1 MGPVPQSS
9 TPPPSPDVMSQQVPP
24 MGQFGAA
31 GGQMLSGAAP
41 QPDPKE
47 FAMSE
52 LNEIKGRLMN
62 VAKVLSQT
70 NPELMPIVGK
80 MAEAGSAL
88 ENGLTVQPSPGG
100 QPDTPP
106 QSQSPQDLP
115 LGQ

>member
-1 MGPVPQSS
+1 MCH
-9 TPPPSPDVMSQQVPP
+9 QVHP